1 MRDGVLP
8 SADGKALFVSFVV
21 RAVRRDDSQQLLE
34 LARQFTLLNLPA
46 ERRVIETK
54 IERSEASFAGELG
67 KADAEYIFVAEDI
80 EAELVVGSSMILA
93 KSGTEK
99 NVNFSFKVLKK
110 ERFSRELGIGFIHQI
125 LRLRANTDGPTEV
138 GGLVVDRAYRRRP
151 EKVGRMISLSRFLY
165 IGMEPT
171 RFENELH
178 SEMAPPLTEEGRSE
192 FWEALGRRFTGMPYQ
207 EADQISSQN
216 NGFIQSLFPEE
227 DIYLALL
234 DSKARLVLGRVGE
247 ETQPALHLLNRI
259 GFKYKE
265 EVDPFDGGPHLGCTT
280 ADCTIIQNS
289 RKGKLKKA
297 RGGEFEQSGLIGLL
311 REGSYIGTA
320 SPFRFDGV
328 EVALP
333 DKTWVLLNL
342 SEGEE
347 IVVSPI

>member
-1 MRDGVLP
+1 M
-8 SADGKALFVSFVV
+8 SFVV
-21 RAVRRDDSQQLLE
+21 RAATRDDVQQLLE

-46 ERRVIETK
+46 ERRRIEVK
-54 IERSEASFAGELG
+54 LERSEASFAGELG
-67 KADAEYIFVAEDI
+67 KAEAEYLFVVEDT
-80 EAELVVGSSMILA
+80 EAEMVVGSSLIMA
-93 KSGTEK
+93 KNGTPGSP
-99 NVNFSFKVLKK
+99 NFSFKVLKK

-125 LRLRANTDGPTEV
+125 LRLNVNTDGPTEV

-165 IGMEPT
+165 IGMHQE
-171 RFENELH
+171 RFEAELH

-207 EADQISSQN
+207 EADQISGQN

-265 EVDPFDGGPHLGCTT
+265 EVDPFDGGPHLSCATT
-280 ADCTIIQNS
+280 ECTIV
-289 RKGKLKKA
+289 KGLKKYRLSA
-297 RGGEFEQSGLIGLL
+297 GRGGQFDGSSLVGLT
-311 REGSYIGTA
+311 RDGSYVGAA
-320 SPFRFDGV
+320 SSYRIEGNDIV
-328 EVALP
+328 LP
-333 DKTWVLLNL
+333 EKAWLLLNL
-342 SEGEE
+342 SAGEE
-347 IVVSPI
+347 IYL